1 MEKVIWTRKNRVHG
15 LAYNE
20 DLSKEAQLR
29 SVGEVSF
36 FTFPV
41 FEQMENLRHGFS
53 TRKGGVSEGHL
64 ASMNLSYSRG
74 DEPER
79 VDENYRRICEAL
91 GMRTADLVFS
101 DQVHDTKVRTV
112 GRKDCQGESLRD
124 KKLIGYD
131 GLATNEKEVALC
143 TSYADCVPL
152 FFVDPEHQAIASSHS
167 GWRGTVG
174 KIGAK
179 TVETLGNN
187 YESRPET
194 LKVVIGPS
202 ICQDC
207 YEVSEDVA
215 KEFRDFVSVE
225 KICANGLNREYVQ
238 QMCESVLV
246 DKGNGKYQ
254 LDLWMANKLIL
265 LEAGVKEENISVSCV
280 CTCCNHE
287 LLYSHRASNGKR
299 GNLNG
304 FLEIK
309 KV

>member
-1 MEKVIWTRKNRVHG
+1 MEKVIWIRKNRVHG

-64 ASMNLSYSRG
+64 ESMNLSYSRG

-101 DQVHDTKVRTV
+101 DQVHDTKVCIV
-112 GRKDCQGESLRD
+112 GKKDCQGENLRD

-131 GLATNEKEVALC
+131 GLVTNEKEVALC

-179 TVETLGNN
+179 TVETLANN
-187 YESRPET
+187 YASRPEA

-225 KICANGLNREYVQ
+225 KICSNGLNREYVQ
-238 QMCESVLV
+238 QMCESVLI
-246 DKGNGKYQ
+246 DKGNEKYQ

-280 CTCCNHE
+280 CTCCNHK

>member
-64 ASMNLSYSRG
+64 ESMNLSYSRG

-101 DQVHDTKVRTV
+101 DQVHDTKVCIV
-112 GRKDCQGESLRD
+112 GKKDCQGENLRD

-131 GLATNEKEVALC
+131 GLVTNEKEVALC

-179 TVETLGNN
+179 TVETLANN
-187 YESRPET
+187 YASRPEA

-202 ICQDC
+202 ICQEC
-207 YEVSEDVA
+207 YEVSEDVIVQF
-215 KEFRDFVSVE
+215 KEAFEERFWPELFYGKED
-225 KICANGLNREYVQ
+225 
-238 QMCESVLV
+238 
-246 DKGNGKYQ
+246 GKYQ
-254 LDLWMANKLIL
+254 LNLWRANELIFE
-265 LEAGVKEENISVSCV
+265 EAGILKEHFSTTNI
-280 CTCCNHE
+280 CTCCNPSY
-287 LLYSHRASNGKR
+287 LFSHRASQGKR
-299 GNLNG
+299 GNLG
-304 FLEIK
+304 AFLQIK
-309 KV
+309 K